1 MDRNQIKVLIR
12 QMTLE
17 EKGGQVTAITF
28 PVFCNS
34 GESADRNGDKAWD
47 Q

>member
-17 EKGGQVTAITF
+17 EKAGQ
-28 PVFCNS
+28 VFCNS
-34 GESADRNGDKAWD
+34 GKSADRNRDKAWD

>member
-17 EKGGQVTAITF
+17 EKAGQVTQL
-28 PVFCNS
+28 PS
-34 GESADRNGDKAWD
+34 GILQFREVS
-47 Q
+47 